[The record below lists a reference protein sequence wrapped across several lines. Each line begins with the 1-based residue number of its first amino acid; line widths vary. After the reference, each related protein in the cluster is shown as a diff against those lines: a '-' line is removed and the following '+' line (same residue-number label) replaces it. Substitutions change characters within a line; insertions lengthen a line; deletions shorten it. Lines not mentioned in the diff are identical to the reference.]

1 MSEEAPFSRR
11 LKEARTRA
19 GLTQHELGVLAGI
32 DEDNASA
39 KMNQYEQGIHIPKF
53 PRLKDLAKA
62 LNVPAAY
69 FYAES
74 DELADLLYAY
84 GKLSNK
90 NRQAITKLVSKR
102 RVPT

>member
-1 MSEEAPFSRR
+1 MSVEAPFSMR
-11 LKEARTRA
+11 LKEARIRA

-62 LNVPAAY
+62 LKVPTAY

-74 DELADLLYAY
+74 NELAELLYAY
-84 GKLSNK
+84 EKLSNK
-90 NRQAITKLVSKR
+90 NRQALAKLIK
-102 RVPT
+102 